1 MSRGLRAF
9 WLELIV
15 ANEQL
20 IFVIPL
26 SVCLALVFGS
36 LPRTCARG
44 PKPAFLWH
52 HTCSTLRVNLIPRVL
67 SLPPSQGPLSASFSG
82 PLSNSF
88 PGASLYLLP
97 RVLFL
102 PPPRLLSILLSVP
115 GSSLYLLPRV
125 LSLPPSKVLPCIR
138 LARRKFE
145 LTNHDSAGRKNFTVL
160 TSM

>member
-1 MSRGLRAF
+1 MQEVLNRLSYDIISVPLYA
-9 WLELIV
+9 LIS
-15 ANEQL
+15 
-20 IFVIPL
+20 FP
-26 SVCLALVFGS
+26 GS
-36 LPRTCARG
+36 SLY
-44 PKPAFLWH
+44 L
-52 HTCSTLRVNLIPRVL
+52 LPRVL

-115 GSSLYLLPRV
+115 GSSFYLLPRV